1 MQVLS
6 FLKNGKRYDITA
18 EALEILR
25 KGAAEMSKD
34 WDESKHPREKGKF
47 TSGGGSEQ
55 GSATEAK
62 TDIGIK
68 TKEKIKEWQHIERPV
83 LGHSKEGNWLYQ
95 RLLHNIKAKQ
105 SLGQSQMQRA

>member
-6 FLKNGKRYDITA
+6 FIKNGKRYDITA

-25 KGAAEMSKD
+25 KGVAEMAKD
-34 WDESKHPREKGKF
+34 WDESKHPREGGKF
-47 TSGGGSEQ
+47 APSGGSTAGSK
-55 GSATEAK
+55 TE
-62 TDIGIK
+62 
-68 TKEKIKEWQHIERPV
+68 EKVKDWQHVERPV
-83 LGHSKEGNWLYQ
+83 LGRSKEGNWLYQ